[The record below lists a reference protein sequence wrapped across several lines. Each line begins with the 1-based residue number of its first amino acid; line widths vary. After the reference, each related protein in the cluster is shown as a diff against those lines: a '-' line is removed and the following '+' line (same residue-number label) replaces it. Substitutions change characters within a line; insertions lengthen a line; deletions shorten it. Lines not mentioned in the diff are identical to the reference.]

1 MDSVRLAESLPRTS
15 GSAENLLCCVADAEE
30 RAAPAVTQQPAS
42 EQTSSSERAAEQP
55 PALHATRGMRH
66 MRRKVAKGKSVR
78 RIQRQPAS
86 DAAATPTSALS
97 SAEAAQSDTDNGVPH
112 SKSAAFGDGAT
123 DAALHSGRATEA
135 EAPTEVVLRVVT
147 DSGLVMSRPARRA
160 SAAAAAACLQQ
171 NLPKVQCCATI
182 SNTSLPCIFIYVD
195 VFQGVPSLL
204 GCMLEVAHISIIEA
218 PKICVCFLPPAGRW
232 KAQTR
237 ACASALA
244 AS

>member
-1 MDSVRLAESLPRTS
+1 
-15 GSAENLLCCVADAEE
+15 
-30 RAAPAVTQQPAS
+30 
-42 EQTSSSERAAEQP
+42 
-55 PALHATRGMRH
+55 

-112 SKSAAFGDGAT
+112 SKSAAFGDDAT
-123 DAALHSGRATEA
+123 DAASHSGRATEA

-160 SAAAAAACLQQ
+160 SAAAAAACQQQ

-182 SNTSLPCIFIYVD
+182 LNMSLPCIFAAYTLMSSR
-195 VFQGVPSLL
+195 VPSLL
-204 GCMLEVAHISIIEA
+204 KCMREVAHISIIEVL
-218 PKICVCFLPPAGRW
+218 KICV
-232 KAQTR
+232 
-237 ACASALA
+237 
-244 AS
+244 